1 MRHLLMVTYFFPP
14 LSGVGIERTLKHATY
29 LPENGWRPVVLTASN
44 SAYRL
49 QDPATLER
57 VPEGTEVHRA
67 ATAEPGHVRQL
78 LRSVLGRPASSAGAA
93 QAASTGSAAAL
104 APATPAS
111 PGSVVRSALNRAWG
125 WAVPATFF
133 PDEHVLWAP
142 SAVLAGARL
151 HADHPVDAIYSSS
164 PPVSGHLAAAALAEL
179 LELPWIADFRDPWI
193 GNAFARPL
201 GPLHRAL
208 QREIERR
215 IVERA
220 ARVILATSG
229 VRDDYARRYPFAAER
244 FIHIPNGYDLTE
256 LRAAAAPPP
265 STGSAEFRLVFAGSL
280 YGEQELELFLDGL
293 GLLLERQP
301 ELRER
306 LRVDFIGWFSQ
317 HNERIA
323 ARRLPTLAP
332 VVRHLGFRP
341 KSETI
346 ARELEADAG
355 LILLADG
362 PSRGAVVAA
371 KTYEYLGL
379 DLPILA
385 VAPPGALRD
394 MLAELEWGVA
404 ADPTPE
410 GVAEGI
416 SRIVEVAPQLAGRT
430 ADPDR
435 RYERRAQSAR
445 LAGLLDAAVAGTL
458 PGDAGE
464 VS

>member
-1 MRHLLMVTYFFPP
+1 MRRLLMVAYFFPP

-29 LPENGWRPVVLTASN
+29 LPENGWQPVVLTASN

-78 LRSVLGRPASSAGAA
+78 LRNVLRRPASSADPAR
-93 QAASTGSAAAL
+93 AASSDAAA
-104 APATPAS
+104 AVSPATSAS
-111 PGSVVRSALNRAWG
+111 PGSVVRSVLNRAWG
-125 WAVPATFF
+125 WAVPAAFF

-151 HADHPVDAIYSSS
+151 HADDPVDAIYSSS
-164 PPVSGHLAAAALAEL
+164 PPISGHLAAAALAEL

-201 GPLHRAL
+201 GPLHRAM

-220 ARVILATSG
+220 ARVILATPT
-229 VRDDYARRYPFAAER
+229 VRDDYARRYPSAADR
-244 FIHIPNGYDLTE
+244 FVHIPNGYDLAE
-256 LRAAAAPPP
+256 LHAAAAPHA
-265 STGSAEFRLVFAGSL
+265 SAGDEFRLVFAGSL

-293 GLLLERQP
+293 SLLLDRQP
-301 ELRER
+301 QLRER
-306 LRVDFIGWFSQ
+306 LHVDFIGWFSQ

-323 ARRLPTLAP
+323 ARRLPELAP

-341 KSETI
+341 KQETI

-362 PSRGAVVAA
+362 PSRAAVVAA

-385 VAPPGALRD
+385 VAPRGALRD

-416 SRIVEVAPQLAGRT
+416 ARIVQVAPQLAGRT

-445 LAGLLDAAVAGTL
+445 LAGLLDAAVTERHSA
-458 PGDAGE
+458 DD
-464 VS
+464 